1 MRSQDFVTRVWRTPP
16 AEPDAL
22 AQEIGDSLQAAIQQ
36 VAAIANELRER
47 ETEAS

>member
-1 MRSQDFVTRVWRTPP
+1 MGPQDFVTRVRRTPP

-36 VAAIANELRER
+36 FATIANELRE
-47 ETEAS
+47 